1 LTGLA
6 GSETGQPDF
15 ETAQPQARRTASG
28 DAAPFKWVGGAVSKE
43 VIMKRINALLAAAAM
58 AVSATAVAAP
68 APVPAARSVAVDT
81 GDLDLGTDKGQ
92 RILALRIQRAA
103 RAMCKAEALDSLP
116 RNLRKQRGCISQ
128 ARARAKAAADILTA
142 ARQAPSRLGG

>member
-1 LTGLA
+1 
-6 GSETGQPDF
+6 
-15 ETAQPQARRTASG
+15 
-28 DAAPFKWVGGAVSKE
+28 
-43 VIMKRINALLAAAAM
+43 MKRINALLAAAAM

-68 APVPAARSVAVDT
+68 VPAPQSMEIDT

-103 RAMCKAEALDSLP
+103 RAICMAEALDSLP

-128 ARARAKAAADILTA
+128 ARARAEAEADILTA